1 MVNFDARNDEIDSP
15 LLTLLYLS
23 RLQKEREAFEVIV
36 DNGKLVYRH
45 SGKLVNTTEG
55 SKWIF
60 CPMYLEKYVCSK
72 KEERQVSTLEF
83 SRWRSYHYSWKTG
96 RP

>member
-36 DNGKLVYRH
+36 DDGKLVYRH
-45 SGKLVNTTEG
+45 SGEL

-60 CPMYLEKYVCSK
+60 VLSTSRNMYVAEKKKGKFQHSSFLARCFMVCFIPIS
-72 KEERQVSTLEF
+72 
-83 SRWRSYHYSWKTG
+83 HG
-96 RP
+96 H